1 MCKACWVQIIKAD
14 VDEFLDSLNLTS
26 AERAVLE
33 ELYNQGEERIY
44 EILELQGNELNEAIQ
59 ELSEETL
66 VDENELFKIILSIQT
81 GELFQDKFEQ
91 AVYDAFMPLFHLAGE
106 TELIAHN
113 PEKTWSVKNKA
124 AARYALKLQALVPAM
139 NETTTNIM
147 LRSFQKAIKEGKT
160 PSERAQLVQE
170 VSAQAAAGE
179 AGPFTM
185 ERAMRVSRT
194 MSTAAANGGKLEGW
208 KQSEVVTGKKWRS
221 ANQKRTRKTHK
232 KANGQVKPLDE
243 PFEVGKDKLMHPGDP
258 TGSAEEIM
266 NCRCTM
272 HAVMA

>member
-14 VDEFLDSLNLTS
+14 VDEFLDSLDLTN

-33 ELYNQGEERIY
+33 ELYNQGEELVT
-44 EILELQGNELNEAIQ
+44 EILELQGNELHETIQ

-66 VDENELFKIILSIQT
+66 VDAEELFKILLSVQT
-81 GELFQDKFEQ
+81 GELFQEKFEQ

-272 HAVMA
+272 QAVTN